1 MNDSSVK
8 GSTVRVVIQ
17 CERLKE
23 TKELKE
29 KHEVHFDPP
38 LFQQSIVLTLSHWE
52 LRCGLHQQ
60 QANRLPDNP

>member
-1 MNDSSVK
+1 MNDPSAK
-8 GSTVRVVIQ
+8 GSTVWVVFQ

-38 LFQQSIVLTLSHWE
+38 LF
-52 LRCGLHQQ
+52 
-60 QANRLPDNP
+60 